1 MLKYAPPVARKQ
13 VLKISSKETDA
24 SQVVQ
29 RTCPLMVLWASELP
43 CEVSLACWMI
53 RLTAP
58 VIIRPEPR
66 DRQPP
71 ALRAG
76 RLGQPALQPK
86 CHVITDEQKT
96 WMRLAR
102 RSPRPLDLFS
112 RTLSY

>member
-24 SQVVQ
+24 SKVVQ

-58 VIIRPEPR
+58 SSSGLSPET
-66 DRQPP
+66 DNHQPC
-71 ALRAG
+71 
-76 RLGQPALQPK
+76 GQAAWASQ
-86 CHVITDEQKT
+86 
-96 WMRLAR
+96 RFN
-102 RSPRPLDLFS
+102 RSA
-112 RTLSY
+112 T